1 MYLRVQLVVVYQPIL
16 FSNWMAVMDGFAPF
30 NEKESI
36 LAKLSQQLVKL
47 EKRDFELWV
56 IVAFSGVA
64 ASCGL
69 LALIF
74 PSAFLQKDNFHFE
87 ITVNKETF
95 IGLVAT
101 LVLLQTYVAFRRFE
115 LRRLREKVIS
125 TSIQGELV
133 RLQSFTDP
141 LTEVYNRRSLD
152 EMAGRFIAHARRR
165 VKPLSFVLADVDRF
179 KEVNTRFGHLTGDL
193 VLAEVASL
201 LRGAVR
207 GCDAVVRYGGDE
219 FILILADAERPGAER
234 VVERIQTALR
244 DWNHEGHLE
253 DFKVTVSLG
262 IAEWKDGMTLDEAL
276 DEADRNMYQEKEK
289 RDSYRGAKSEVQR

>member
-1 MYLRVQLVVVYQPIL
+1 V
-16 FSNWMAVMDGFAPF
+16 
-30 NEKESI
+30 
-36 LAKLSQQLVKL
+36 
-47 EKRDFELWV
+47 
-56 IVAFSGVA
+56 
-64 ASCGL
+64 
-69 LALIF
+69 
-74 PSAFLQKDNFHFE
+74 
-87 ITVNKETF
+87 
-95 IGLVAT
+95 
-101 LVLLQTYVAFRRFE
+101 
-115 LRRLREKVIS
+115 REKVIS